1 MLNFPNSVLNQ
12 LIGEYGLIGF
22 LLFIIFYLYYFLK
35 RYKEL
40 SYGLMLLP
48 IFLFF
53 LFTDYWF
60 EAFNIVVIFE
70 IMMFV
75 DIYKNKSQLD

>member
-22 LLFIIFYLYYFLK
+22 LLFIIFYLFYFLK

-40 SYGLMLLP
+40 SYGLILLP
-48 IFLFF
+48 IFYFSYLLITGLKLLILLLF
-53 LFTDYWF
+53 
-60 EAFNIVVIFE
+60 
-70 IMMFV
+70 
-75 DIYKNKSQLD
+75 